1 MNIKDLGLGDSFYC
15 LTQEGNEY
23 KVAEH
28 RVAELGV
35 DLYGEHV
42 KFISNGQVE
51 SMQAKYCE
59 KDFDKCAAEVEKVN
73 QGYSVCS
80 ACGSV
85 VESDKAKTIGKI
97 KLCDKCI
104 EAFKEIIKPDE
115 VIEGTEEETAESVE
129 EKKEETKQV
138 NEENPKAKKSKKSAN
153 PLSGI

>member
-28 RVAELGV
+28 RVAELGI

-42 KFISNGQVE
+42 KFVNNGQIE

-59 KDFDKCAAEVEKVN
+59 KDFSKCAAEVEKVN

-85 VESDKAKTIGKI
+85 IESDKTKSIGQI

-104 EAFKEIIKPDE
+104 EAFKEIIKPAE
-115 VIEGTEEETAESVE
+115 VAVEDTKEEIESVE
-129 EKKEETKQV
+129 EKKEEIKQV
-138 NEENPKAKKSKKSAN
+138 NKENPKAKKSKKNSN